1 MKMSTYNELDRLAKI
16 EEATKAEVIAKRG
29 GLEDILAM
37 LAKQIKM
44 PDETYE
50 QAFVRATETKEG
62 QRLTQAIRKLYV
74 DTGI

>member
-1 MKMSTYNELDRLAKI
+1 MSIDNELDRLAKI

-29 GLEDILAM
+29 GLEDILSM
-37 LAKQIKM
+37 LAKQIKR

-50 QAFVRATETKEG
+50 QAFVRATETEQG
-62 QRLTQAIRKLYV
+62 QRLTQEIRKIYC